1 MTSDAKR
8 IVLRIVVWLVV
19 ITGVVA
25 FVRKPVKKAF
35 FEKEKTVSTGRFQDP
50 EGMAV
55 DAEGNVYVADEDLCR
70 LYMLDKT
77 GKIVAEARELPG
89 HPHLTTG
96 DSIAV
101 LEPRRIIIISDHY
114 LLELKVVGSTF
125 EAVRRF
131 GQRGKGEED
140 FEDPE
145 GISVDRS
152 NGDVYATDEDF
163 RRVKVFSKEGKFLR
177 NLPME
182 HDPEAVCVF
191 EDRVYVTMSK
201 AGWVG
206 CYAKDGKQLFK
217 FGSKELI
224 EPDFAA
230 VSPDRKLYIT
240 DQKGNRI
247 QVFDLEGKFL
257 FTIGKFGRGPG
268 EFDQPE
274 DLAFDSDG
282 NLIVADGDNHR
293 LQVLTRDG
301 KPLRIIE

>member
-1 MTSDAKR
+1 MKKIAVR
-8 IVLRIVVWLVV
+8 VVVWLVLL
-19 ITGVVA
+19 TGIVAVV
-25 FVRKPVKKAF
+25 RIPIKKAF

-55 DAEGNVYVADEDLCR
+55 DREGNFYVADEDLCR
-70 LYMLDKT
+70 LFMLDKT

-89 HPHLTTG
+89 HLYLTTG

-101 LEPRRIIIISDHY
+101 IEPRRIVIISAHY
-114 LLELKVVGSTF
+114 LLELQVVGSTF
-125 EAVRRF
+125 EVVRQFSR
-131 GQRGKGEED
+131 RGKGEED

-145 GISVDRS
+145 GLSIDRS
-152 NGDVYATDEDF
+152 NGDVYATDEDH

-182 HDPEAVCVF
+182 HDPEGVFVF

-206 CYAKDGKQLFK
+206 CYQRDGKPLFQ
-217 FGSKELI
+217 FGRKELV
-224 EPDFAA
+224 EPDCVT
-230 VSPDRKLYIT
+230 VSPDRKVYVT
-240 DQKGNRI
+240 DQKANRI
-247 QVFDLEGKFL
+247 QVFDLDGKFL
-257 FTIGKFGRGPG
+257 FGFGKFGRAPG

-274 DLAFDSDG
+274 DLAFDAEG

-293 LQVLTRDG
+293 LQVLTPDG
-301 KPLRIIE
+301 KPIRVIE

>member
-1 MTSDAKR
+1 MSPGTRRAV
-8 IVLRIVVWLVV
+8 IRIVVWLLI

-25 FVRKPVKKAF
+25 VVRKPIKKAF

-50 EGMAV
+50 EGLAV
-55 DAEGNVYVADEDLCR
+55 DREGNFYVADEDLCR

-89 HPHLTTG
+89 YPNLTTG

-101 LEPRRIIIISDHY
+101 IEPRHIIIISSHY
-114 LLELKVVGSTF
+114 LLELKVVGPNF
-125 EAVRRF
+125 EVIRQF
-131 GQRGKGEED
+131 GQRGRGEED

-145 GISVDRS
+145 GLSIDRS
-152 NGDVYATDEDF
+152 NGDVYATDEDN
-163 RRVKVFSKEGKFLR
+163 RRVKVFSKDGKFLR
-177 NLPME
+177 NLKME
-182 HDPEAVCVF
+182 HDPESVFVF

-206 CYAKDGKQLFK
+206 CYRKDGTNLFK
-217 FGSKELI
+217 FGHKELI
-224 EPDFAA
+224 EPDCVT
-230 VSPDRKLYIT
+230 VSPDRKVYVT

-247 QVFDLEGKFL
+247 QVFDLDGKFL
-257 FTIGKFGRGPG
+257 FGFGKFGRGPG

-274 DLAFDSDG
+274 DLAWDPDG

-293 LQVLTRDG
+293 IQVLTPDG
-301 KPLRIIE
+301 KPIRVIQ